1 MGELSSLGLTPEVLQ
16 KLIEETALVHDIEQP
31 RLLEGST
38 PDLGAESFKFSSI
51 PTVVYE
57 LNDGRSTRIEPQL
70 RIWISTPP
78 VSISKSLEGD
88 VVNDSEEV
96 NNGSSYFPWTLQ
108 QRTSEHSCEQD
119 FSRLSLV
126 QYVD

>member
-1 MGELSSLGLTPEVLQ
+1 MGELSSLGLTPDVLQ
-16 KLIEETALVHDIEQP
+16 KLIEKTPLVHNIEQP

-38 PDLGAESFKFSSI
+38 PELGAESFKFSSI

-57 LNDGRSTRIEPQL
+57 LNDGKSTRIEPQL

-78 VSISKSLEGD
+78 VSFSKSLEGD
-88 VVNDSEEV
+88 VVNDNEEV
-96 NNGSSYFPWTLQ
+96 VRTFPWTLQ
-108 QRTSEHSCEQD
+108 QRTSELSCEQD
-119 FSRLSLV
+119 FSRLSPV